1 MSAPSS
7 ARSEATPMTEPA
19 NSAKHVASPLARQ
32 TLLDSDLTR
41 PVAGG
46 RPIRLL
52 PWVQGG
58 KIGGPS
64 NLGPGAAGILPL
76 VDELRKLMQEHRLLI
91 LTGAGIRARHLY
103 SVALDLGLPVGSLA
117 PLAASEAG
125 QNGHI
130 LASLLAPEGV
140 SYIEHGAIAS
150 QLAIHLSAA
159 RAVVGSAFPPYHHH
173 EFPGSRLPPHRADAG
188 AFLLADALGAAGLTI
203 VEDVDGVYDS
213 DPKGADGKKA
223 KMLREV
229 SAADLAKRKG
239 TLPFDRAL
247 PEIMAAARHLERVQ
261 LVNGLVRGRLT
272 AALRGA
278 HVGTIIPTG
287 AHPA

>member
-52 PWVQGG
+52 PWVQVV
-58 KIGGPS
+58 KIGGRS
-64 NLGPGAAGILPL
+64 IMGRGADAILPI

-91 LTGAGIRARHLY
+91 LTGAGIRARPLY
-103 SVALDLGLPVGSLA
+103 SVALALGLPVGSLA

-130 LASLLAPEGV
+130 LASLLAAEGV
-140 SYIEHGAIAS
+140 SYVEHPTIAN

-159 RAVVGSAFPPYHHH
+159 PAVVGRAFPPYHHP
-173 EFPGSRLPPHRADAG
+173 EFPNSRIPSHRADTG

-203 VEDVDGVYDS
+203 VEDVDGLYS
-213 DPKGADGKKA
+213 TDPNGPGGKQA
-223 KMLREV
+223 QLLR
-229 SAADLAKRKG
+229 A
-239 TLPFDRAL
+239 
-247 PEIMAAARHLERVQ
+247 
-261 LVNGLVRGRLT
+261 
-272 AALRGA
+272 
-278 HVGTIIPTG
+278 
-287 AHPA
+287 

>member
-1 MSAPSS
+1 MPES
-7 ARSEATPMTEPA
+7 T
-19 NSAKHVASPLARQ
+19 NSIKHVASPLARQ
-32 TLLDSDLTR
+32 TLLDDGLTR

-52 PWVQGG
+52 PWLQVV
-58 KIGGPS
+58 KIGGRS
-64 NLGPGAAGILPL
+64 IMDRGAEAILPI
-76 VDELRKLMQEHRLLI
+76 VDEVRKLLPEHRLLI

-103 SVALDLGLPVGSLA
+103 GVGLDLGLPVGSLA

-140 SYIEHGAIAS
+140 SYVEHPTIAS

-173 EFPGSRLPPHRADAG
+173 EFPTSRIPPHRADTG

-203 VEDVDGVYDS
+203 VEDVDGVYTA
-213 DPKGADGKKA
+213 DPNGDGGDKA
-223 KMLREV
+223 ELLRET
-229 SAADLAKRKG
+229 SAADLARLEG

-247 PEIMAAARHLERVQ
+247 LEVMATARHLERVQ
-261 LVNGLVRGRLT
+261 VVNGLVPGRLT
-272 AALRGA
+272 AALRGE
-278 HVGTIIPTG
+278 HVGTIIHTG
-287 AHPA
+287 ARPA